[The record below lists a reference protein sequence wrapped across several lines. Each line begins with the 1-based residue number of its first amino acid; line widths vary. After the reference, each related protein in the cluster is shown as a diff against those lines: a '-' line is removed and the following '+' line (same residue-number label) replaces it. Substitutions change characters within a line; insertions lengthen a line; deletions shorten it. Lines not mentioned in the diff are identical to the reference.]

1 MFRKFLYDR
10 LITNADTIVLMT
22 TKTTTTL
29 VIIGLM
35 AALSFAA
42 IATVVNPVEAVGP
55 PSNRGTATASCAA
68 SAQGPSAQNCA
79 IRGP

>member
-1 MFRKFLYDR
+1 ML
-10 LITNADTIVLMT
+10 

-42 IATVVNPVEAVGP
+42 IATVVNPAAAALPSGP
-55 PSNRGTATASCAA
+55 PANRGTATAGCA
-68 SAQGPSAQNCA
+68 STQQGPGAQGCA

>member
-1 MFRKFLYDR
+1 ML
-10 LITNADTIVLMT
+10 

-42 IATVVNPVEAVGP
+42 IATVVNPAAALPSGP
-55 PSNRGTATASCAA
+55 PANRGTATAGCA
-68 SAQGPSAQNCA
+68 SAKQGPAAQGCA
-79 IRGP
+79 VTGP